1 MTSRPVTAGPVIAS
15 PRTSGAAPAGV
26 EPGNETEV
34 ARNIREMFGRIAP
47 RYDLLNRLLSVR
59 IDQRWRR
66 TLVRRARPY
75 LERPESRVLDLCC
88 GTGDLVLALEAE
100 KQRHCGAAAT
110 PVLGADFCRPML
122 TEAGRKLC
130 ARDQGNELIEA
141 DALHCPLPDGMIDL
155 ITIAWGFRNLASYD
169 RGLREMHRLLATG
182 GCLAILEFSQPTNPI
197 WGPLFGFYFR
207 HILPRI
213 GNTLSGSGS
222 AYSYLHN
229 SVREFLTPAELA
241 GLAEGCGFQHVEA
254 VSLTGGV
261 STLHLCYK

>member
-1 MTSRPVTAGPVIAS
+1 MTARPV
-15 PRTSGAAPAGV
+15 TSGAAPAGV

-59 IDQRWRR
+59 VDQRWRR
-66 TLVRRARPY
+66 TLVRRVRPY

-100 KQRHCGAAAT
+100 KQRHCSSAAT

-169 RGLREMHRLLATG
+169 RGLREMHRLLAAG
-182 GCLAILEFSQPTNPI
+182 GCLAMLEFSQPTNPI

-229 SVREFLTPAELA
+229 SVRRFLTPEELA
-241 GLAEGCGFQHVEA
+241 SAAKNAGFERVET
-254 VSLTGGV
+254 VSLTGGISV
-261 STLHLCYK
+261 LHLCYK